1 MTFNPSALNDSF
13 LIRIY
18 DDAIS
23 ESTEK
28 LDIKVSSNDIEVGA
42 DTLMTIILND
52 NDYAPCSIISL
63 GFMKLAIAF

>member
-52 NDYAPCSIISL
+52 NDAPCSIISL